1 MKLIAHRGKI
11 DKHDISNS
19 KLSILKALGKP
30 YVDGIECDVR
40 LTKDLEVVVIHD
52 PVIDFVS
59 NGTGIVKQ
67 MTLKQ
72 LKKYRYGNDSF
83 SEPVLTLKQLLRSIH
98 SDKLILIELKDHDE
112 RLVQAVHRIIN
123 KFSKLHIIVISFSSS
138 LLVSFQDINPRVET
152 GLLIG
157 YFLNQ
162 DKLENDFDYN
172 LFSFH
177 YLDQI
182 DMDKKLMYFNINE
195 KEKLEKI
202 VKKRNDICIIT
213 DCASQFELMRLFPH

>member
-1 MKLIAHRGKI
+1 MKLIAHRGKV
-11 DKHDISNS
+11 DRDDISNS
-19 KLSILKALGKP
+19 KVAILKALGKS

-72 LKKYRYGNDSF
+72 LKKYQFGTSRF
-83 SEPVLTLKQLLRSIH
+83 SESVLTLKQLLRSIH

-112 RLVQAVHRIIN
+112 RLVCAVDKIIR
-123 KFSKLHIIVISFSSS
+123 KFPQLHIIVISFYSF
-138 LLVSFQDINPRVET
+138 LLTSFRKINRHIET
-152 GLLIG
+152 GLLVG

-162 DKLENDFDYN
+162 DKIENDFDYN

-182 DMDKKLMYFNINE
+182 DMDKKLMYFNINRKGE
-195 KEKLEKI
+195 LEEI
-202 VKKRNDICIIT
+202 IKKRNDIYIIT
-213 DCASQFELMRLFPH
+213 DCSSLFEQLRLFPR